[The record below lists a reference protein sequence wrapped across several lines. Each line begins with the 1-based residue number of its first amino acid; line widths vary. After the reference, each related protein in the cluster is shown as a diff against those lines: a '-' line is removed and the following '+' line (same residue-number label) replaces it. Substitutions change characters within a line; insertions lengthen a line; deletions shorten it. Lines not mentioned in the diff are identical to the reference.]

1 MRFTVSKFF
10 SSKAGFRSQVYKFWS
25 IHMRRL
31 TSKLSLRASLV
42 ASSILVTFLLFAAMT
57 VVLDNRRAQA
67 QMQNAQAQQDTGMR
81 ILTAVFTDRFD
92 DMDVVYDRFGNVSSV
107 SWDSIP
113 TFESHELIDRVGE
126 ISGETATLFVWDPV
140 EADFIRR
147 STNIIKPDGERAI
160 GTALGQTSPLRA
172 VMLNKQTYR
181 GEATILGKPY
191 LTIYQPLLN
200 SSGDV
205 VGILYVGVDK
215 TMISANIAMDRQ
227 INVIF
232 GIAIIF
238 VGSLLLV
245 YTIPFLLKPLS
256 VIAKRIEDVANGNF
270 TESVPYTQRTDQIGT
285 IAQKLDIFQVSL
297 QQKADLENAQKQRD
311 LEQQEV
317 VEAISYH
324 LSLLSQGDLM
334 ASIDTQFPPT
344 YEKLR
349 TDFNQ
354 TVNGLHAAMQD
365 VVSAAGSIRNGA
377 DDIGSASDELSNR
390 TENQAATLEQT
401 AAALDE
407 LTASVKSA
415 AEGAKSI
422 EEIVLE
428 AQSEAEASSEVV
440 GDAIAAMTEIEKSSD
455 QISQIIG
462 VIDDIAFQTNLLA
475 LNAGVEAAR
484 AGEAGK
490 GFAVVASEVRA
501 LAQRSTDAA
510 KEIKTLIS
518 GSTKQVER
526 GVSLVGGAGTA
537 LESIAKRVTH
547 ITELV
552 RSMAAGTSEQATGL
566 GEINIGVNQLDQVTQ
581 QNAAMVEESTAA
593 SHTLKLNASRLQDL
607 VSRFKTSS
615 NPMGASAAE
624 PSSHAANVSHVQ
636 FRRAASAKA
645 IQNPE
650 QERMKQTANGIS
662 HSGAGAGDWLDF

>member
-1 MRFTVSKFF
+1 
-10 SSKAGFRSQVYKFWS
+10 
-25 IHMRRL
+25 MRR
-31 TSKLSLRASLV
+31 S
-42 ASSILVTFLLFAAMT
+42 
-57 VVLDNRRAQA
+57 QA

-81 ILTAVFTDRFD
+81 ILTAVFSDQFD
-92 DMDVVYDRFGNVSSV
+92 DMVVSYDRSGNVPSV
-107 SWDSIP
+107 SWDNIP
-113 TFESHELIDRVGE
+113 AFESHELIDRVGE

-140 EADFIRR
+140 QADFIRR
-147 STNIIKPDGERAI
+147 STNIVKPDGERAI
-160 GTALGQTSPLRA
+160 GTPLGQTSPVRT
-172 VMLNKQTYR
+172 VMLNKQTFR

-191 LTIYQPLLN
+191 LTIYQPILN
-200 SSGDV
+200 SGGDV

-215 TMISANIAMDRQ
+215 TMIRENIATDLQ
-227 INVIF
+227 LNVIL
-232 GIAIIF
+232 GIAIIL
-238 VGSLLLV
+238 VGSLLLA
-245 YTIPFLLKPLS
+245 YLIPFLLKPLS
-256 VIAKRIEDVANGNF
+256 VIAKRIEDVANGDF
-270 TESVPYTQRTDQIGT
+270 TETIPYVQRSDQIGT
-285 IAQKLDIFQVSL
+285 IAQKLDIFQNSL
-297 QQKADLENAQKQRD
+297 QQKADLEIAQKQRD

-317 VEAISYH
+317 VETISDH
-324 LSLLSQGDLM
+324 LSRLSQGDLT
-334 ASIDTQFPPT
+334 ATIDAQFPSM
-344 YEKLR
+344 YENLR
-349 TDFNQ
+349 NDFNQ
-354 TVNGLHAAMQD
+354 TVIGLHAAMQD
-365 VVSAAGSIRNGA
+365 VVTAAGNIRNGA
-377 DDIGSASDELSNR
+377 EDIGSGSDELSNR

-422 EEIVLE
+422 EDIVLE

-537 LESIAKRVTH
+537 LDSIAKRVTH

-593 SHTLKLNASRLQDL
+593 SHALKLDASRLQEL
-607 VSRFKTSS
+607 VRRFKTSS
-615 NPMGASAAE
+615 NPQGTSATE
-624 PSSHAANVSHVQ
+624 PSGRSANVAHVQ
-636 FRRAASAKA
+636 FKRTASTKVVPK
-645 IQNPE
+645 PE
-650 QERMKQTANGIS
+650 QERMKQSVNGVR
-662 HSGAGAGDWLDF
+662 HAGAAASDWLDF